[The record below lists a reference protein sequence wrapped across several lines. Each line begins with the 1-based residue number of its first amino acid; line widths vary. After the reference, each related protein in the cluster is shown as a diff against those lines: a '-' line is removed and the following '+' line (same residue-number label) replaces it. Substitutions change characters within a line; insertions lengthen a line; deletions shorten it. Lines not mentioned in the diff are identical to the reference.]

1 MWGSNARAA
10 HPIFFHHVLKGLH
23 DGARMYTVDPRRS
36 ETAQWADVWL
46 GIDVGT
52 DIALSNGMARV
63 IIDNG
68 LANTDFIEHAT
79 SDFEAYAESV
89 SEWTLDRTSAE
100 TGVPAG
106 LIEEMAISYAKAPT
120 AQICWTLGITEHH
133 NGTDNVLSL
142 INLALLTGHVGR
154 YGSGL
159 VPIRGQNNVQG
170 GGDMGALPNK
180 LPGFQDIDNDE
191 HRHKFEQV
199 YGKALNPKR
208 GWHLTQMF
216 EAMEAGLL
224 RGLYVI
230 GENPAQSEADVAE
243 TRKALA
249 GLDFLVVQD
258 MFLTK
263 TAAMADVV
271 FPAAADWC
279 ESEGTVTSSERRV
292 QRVRKA
298 LEPPGQART
307 DTEILSMMAERLGFG
322 WGSPTPEEIWDEC
335 RSLSPPHAGMSYS
348 RLEQLGGIQWPCYD
362 ETHPGEQFLHARL
375 WSDEVGRRAQF
386 TPVEHVLPADELAP
400 DFPFRLTTGRQL
412 DSYNTGVQSGG
423 YASPRRPGG
432 ALELSPADADALG
445 IADGERVKVSSRR
458 GSLEVPARITSD
470 LRPGLMF
477 MPIHFPD
484 DLDVNILT
492 IDAWDK
498 KSGTADFKATA
509 VNVQRI

>member
-243 TRKALA
+243 TR
-249 GLDFLVVQD
+249 
-258 MFLTK
+258 
-263 TAAMADVV
+263 
-271 FPAAADWC
+271 
-279 ESEGTVTSSERRV
+279 
-292 QRVRKA
+292 
-298 LEPPGQART
+298 
-307 DTEILSMMAERLGFG
+307 
-322 WGSPTPEEIWDEC
+322 
-335 RSLSPPHAGMSYS
+335 
-348 RLEQLGGIQWPCYD
+348 
-362 ETHPGEQFLHARL
+362 
-375 WSDEVGRRAQF
+375 
-386 TPVEHVLPADELAP
+386 
-400 DFPFRLTTGRQL
+400 
-412 DSYNTGVQSGG
+412 
-423 YASPRRPGG
+423 
-432 ALELSPADADALG
+432 
-445 IADGERVKVSSRR
+445 
-458 GSLEVPARITSD
+458 
-470 LRPGLMF
+470 
-477 MPIHFPD
+477 
-484 DLDVNILT
+484 
-492 IDAWDK
+492 
-498 KSGTADFKATA
+498 
-509 VNVQRI
+509 